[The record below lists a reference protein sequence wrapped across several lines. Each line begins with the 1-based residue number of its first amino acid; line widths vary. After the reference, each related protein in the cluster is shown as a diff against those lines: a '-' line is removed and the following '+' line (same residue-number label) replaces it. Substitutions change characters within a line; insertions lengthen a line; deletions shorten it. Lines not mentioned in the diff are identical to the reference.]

1 MRRKETETKS
11 QCADT
16 STSKFGGH
24 VASRP
29 TPLTQDLCHADDE
42 HYGLVMPYRDAET
55 RTNADDGTVVLL
67 ILSSHGDWVED
78 GGEEGKGR
86 EERKDSAPP

>member
-1 MRRKETETKS
+1 
-11 QCADT
+11 
-16 STSKFGGH
+16 
-24 VASRP
+24 
-29 TPLTQDLCHADDE
+29 
-42 HYGLVMPYRDAET
+42 MPYRDAET